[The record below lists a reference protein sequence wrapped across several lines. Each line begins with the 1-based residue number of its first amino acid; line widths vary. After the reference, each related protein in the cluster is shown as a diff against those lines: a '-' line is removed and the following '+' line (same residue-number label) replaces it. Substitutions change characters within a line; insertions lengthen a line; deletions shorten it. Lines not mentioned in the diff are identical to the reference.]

1 MDAFIDTKFKDIPT
15 CPYCWNPMGVVETSA
30 LSYRG
35 KLMNQGDSK
44 EFKVSQPMFGKKK
57 AT

>member
-1 MDAFIDTKFKDIPT
+1 
-15 CPYCWNPMGVVETSA
+15 MGVVETSA

-44 EFKVSQPMFGKKK
+44 EFKVSQSMFGKKK
-57 AT
+57 AK